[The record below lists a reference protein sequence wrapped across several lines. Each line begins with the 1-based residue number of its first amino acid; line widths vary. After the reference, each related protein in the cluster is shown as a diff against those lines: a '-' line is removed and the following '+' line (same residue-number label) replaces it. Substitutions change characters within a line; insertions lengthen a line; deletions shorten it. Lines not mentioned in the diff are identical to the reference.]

1 MSKRCKEREFFTL
14 IELLIVI
21 AIIAILAAMLLP
33 ALGAAR
39 GKAKDINCRANMKQ
53 LLLGTQYYSMDY
65 NGYTTAVYPDG
76 FSGTIW
82 SVVYLQNYVKN
93 RKIFLCPSEPL
104 AKWED
109 LWTTD
114 FISYGLPHDI
124 VGQYG
129 TPFNNK
135 PLPVK
140 MEQLLRFSGK
150 TPMLIGESTTA
161 GTPGA
166 SHPGSYYVN
175 VAPVAI
181 LQTNPAAW
189 FPVNARHN
197 KRANFGIIDG
207 HVEGL
212 GITEIQADYNTV
224 KKYFR
229 PYQSVSG
236 SNVTFVKN

>member
-1 MSKRCKEREFFTL
+1 MSKKSKGRKSFTL

-21 AIIAILAAMLLP
+21 SIIAILAAMLLP

-39 GKAKDINCRANMKQ
+39 GKAKDINCRTNMKQ

-65 NGYTTAVYPDG
+65 NGYTTAVYPARFG
-76 FSGTIW
+76 GTIW

-161 GTPGA
+161 GTPGT
-166 SHPGSYYVN
+166 SHPGSHYVN
-175 VAPVAI
+175 VAPSPSCKPIRRHGSPSTHAI
-181 LQTNPAAW
+181 ING
-189 FPVNARHN
+189 R
-197 KRANFGIIDG
+197 I
-207 HVEGL
+207 
-212 GITEIQADYNTV
+212 
-224 KKYFR
+224 
-229 PYQSVSG
+229 SG
-236 SNVTFVKN
+236 SSTDTSKASALRKFRRTTIQ

>member
-65 NGYTTAVYPDG
+65 NGYTTAVYPDR

-114 FISYGLPHDI
+114 FISLPSH
-124 VGQYG
+124 
-129 TPFNNK
+129 TSLKLSF
-135 PLPVK
+135 LPSY
-140 MEQLLRFSGK
+140 LSLRRLFSEITHFRFFHSDELDYSGANPGK
-150 TPMLIGESTTA
+150 YACS
-161 GTPGA
+161 GA
-166 SHPGSYYVN
+166 PRIRTGS
-175 VAPVAI
+175 VAVPQQERTLPISRQHLYHTISFQFFCFLWDGCV
-181 LQTNPAAW
+181 LFSFLRPA
-189 FPVNARHN
+189 RR
-197 KRANFGIIDG
+197 RA
-207 HVEGL
+207 V
-212 GITEIQADYNTV
+212 
-224 KKYFR
+224 
-229 PYQSVSG
+229 
-236 SNVTFVKN
+236 

>member
-65 NGYTTAVYPDG
+65 NGYTTAVYPDR

-166 SHPGSYYVN
+166 SHPGSHYVN

-212 GITEIQADYNTV
+212 GITEIQVDYNTV

-236 SNVTFVKN
+236 SNVTFVEN

>member
-1 MSKRCKEREFFTL
+1 MSKKSKGRKSFTL

-33 ALGAAR
+33 ALGAAH
-39 GKAKDINCRANMKQ
+39 GKAKDINCRTNMKQ

-65 NGYTTAVYPDG
+65 NGYTTAVYPAR

-93 RKIFLCPSEPL
+93 RKVFLCPSEPL

-161 GTPGA
+161 GTPGT
-166 SHPGSYYVN
+166 SHPGSHYVN

-236 SNVTFVKN
+236 SNVTFVEN

>member
-1 MSKRCKEREFFTL
+1 M
-14 IELLIVI
+14 V
-21 AIIAILAAMLLP
+21 
-33 ALGAAR
+33 
-39 GKAKDINCRANMKQ
+39 
-53 LLLGTQYYSMDY
+53 TQPPSIPMDSA
-65 NGYTTAVYPDG
+65 GP
-76 FSGTIW
+76 IW

-150 TPMLIGESTTA
+150 TPMLIGEAPRQAPREHPIPAVTMSTS
-161 GTPGA
+161 PP
-166 SHPGSYYVN
+166 SPSCK
-175 VAPVAI
+175 PI
-181 LQTNPAAW
+181 RQAW

-197 KRANFGIIDG
+197 KLGEFRDHRRTRRRPRHYGNSG
-207 HVEGL
+207 GL
-212 GITEIQADYNTV
+212 QYS
-224 KKYFR
+224 KKIFPSLSIRIRLQCHFR
-229 PYQSVSG
+229 
-236 SNVTFVKN
+236 